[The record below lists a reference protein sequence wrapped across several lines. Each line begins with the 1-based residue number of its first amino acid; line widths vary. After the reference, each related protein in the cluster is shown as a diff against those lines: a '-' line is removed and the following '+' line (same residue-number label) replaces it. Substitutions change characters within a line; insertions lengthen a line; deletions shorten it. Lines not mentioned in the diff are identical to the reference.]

1 MASSVPDPFVQ
12 KLTAFLSKEVRISF
26 RFSTILFFGFILVT
40 ATYAGWE
47 YYWYKAIGLYF
58 IKWHT
63 HIAATA
69 LVFSVIPLSLLL
81 VHYITKKAVT
91 AKLLTVGIAT
101 WVGFIL
107 VEALL
112 LFTGTTRT
120 YSETRYGYYRS
131 PFLYDSIDVYHI
143 VHNQDTVKEFSP
155 EFNHVFP
162 VNSLG
167 FPDREWTETKD
178 SAVYRIVTLGDSF
191 TQGVGAP
198 YDSSYPAQ
206 LSKILA
212 VQGIKAEVLNAGVSG
227 SDPVYNYKNMQDRLL
242 PYKPDLVIQA
252 VSEND
257 VLNDFSIMGGFE
269 RYTSDSCMRAP
280 NITRTETLYALSH
293 TMRLIMD
300 KMGYN
305 YRVPASLKSVIPV
318 AKRGEILETVINKY
332 NSIAEANGFKVLV
345 VFFPTRPESQK
356 RQYEF
361 DFGAYEKLNSEG
373 NHLRVINLM
382 PCYKAAFKNA
392 ADYKT
397 YFWEKDGHHN
407 AKGYALMATCIYNG
421 IAENGLLPKARQ

>member
-1 MASSVPDPFVQ
+1 MASSAPDPFIQ
-12 KLTAFLSKEVRISF
+12 KLTAFLGKEVRINL
-26 RFSTILFFGFILVT
+26 RVSTIIVVSFTL
-40 ATYAGWE
+40 ATTVYAGWE

-63 HIAATA
+63 HIAATG
-69 LVFSVIPLSLLL
+69 LLFSVIPAFFLL
-81 VHYITKKAVT
+81 VHSVIKRAVT
-91 AKLLTVGIAT
+91 AKLLAVGIAT

-107 VEALL
+107 VEVLL

-120 YSETRYGYYRS
+120 YSESRYGFYRS
-131 PFLYDSIDVYHI
+131 PFLYDSTDVYHL
-143 VHNQDTVKEFSP
+143 VHNKDTLREFSP
-155 EFNHVFP
+155 EFNHMFP

-167 FPDREWTETKD
+167 FPDREWAQTKD
-178 SAVYRIVTLGDSF
+178 SGVYRIVTIGDSF

-212 VQGIKAEVLNAGVSG
+212 VHGIKAEVLNAGVAG
-227 SDPVYNYKNMQDRLL
+227 SDPVFNYKNMQDRLL
-242 PYKPDLVIQA
+242 PYKPDLIIQA
-252 VSEND
+252 VSGND

-269 RYTSDSCMRAP
+269 RYTTDSCMRAP

-293 TMRLIMD
+293 TMRLIFR
-300 KMGYN
+300 KTGYD
-305 YRVPASLKSVIPV
+305 YRVPGTLKSAIPV
-318 AKRGEILETVINKY
+318 AKRGEILEAVINKY

-345 VFFPTRPESQK
+345 VFFPTRPESQEL
-356 RQYEF
+356 QYEF
-361 DFGAYEKLNSEG
+361 DFEAYEKLNFGG

-382 PCYKAAFKNA
+382 PCYRAAFKNPV
-392 ADYKT
+392 DYKT

-421 IAENGLLPKARQ
+421 ISEKGLLPKAR